1 MNENTDN
8 GQAEPKKDSPPSGH
22 EATGIPPKVEPV
34 SLAMRQ
40 DAALEQ
46 ADADSMPVLAAFQQ
60 FLEAERIR
68 SRNRMI
74 TLSIAFATVLI
85 VLMVA
90 GTVVAVSM
98 FRPVQR
104 EFLSLQD
111 DIDSYQRQSER
122 AAERIDRMLE
132 RFQDQD
138 RRFRDQIAGERQAH
152 AETKTELS
160 LQKKQIEADLE
171 HVQRLVQE
179 LRRGNMRLQ
188 RNIENVQNDTPEMLG
203 EVPDALRGIDGVRG
217 GGASRSTPPLP
228 VIPAAP
234 VSGPLVLNITPAG
247 SDQAL
252 TWRLPWPE

>member
-1 MNENTDN
+1 
-8 GQAEPKKDSPPSGH
+8 
-22 EATGIPPKVEPV
+22 V
-34 SLAMRQ
+34 
-40 DAALEQ
+40 ALEQ
-46 ADADSMPVLAAFQQ
+46 ADAESMPVLAAFQQ

-90 GTVVAVSM
+90 GTIVAVSM
-98 FRPVQR
+98 FRPVQQ

-111 DIDSYQRQSER
+111 DIDVYQRQSER
-122 AAERIDRMLE
+122 SAERVDRMLDRIQE
-132 RFQDQD
+132 QD
-138 RRFRDQIAGERQAH
+138 RRFRDQIAQERQSH
-152 AETKTELS
+152 AETKAELG

-171 HVQRLVQE
+171 HVQELVQA
-179 LRRGNMRLQ
+179 LRMENLQLQ
-188 RNIENVQNDTPEMLG
+188 RNIENVQSDIPELLG
-203 EVPDALRGIDGVRG
+203 EVRDTLRGMDGAPA
-217 GGASRSTPPLP
+217 GASRATPPLP
-228 VIPAAP
+228 LIPAAP